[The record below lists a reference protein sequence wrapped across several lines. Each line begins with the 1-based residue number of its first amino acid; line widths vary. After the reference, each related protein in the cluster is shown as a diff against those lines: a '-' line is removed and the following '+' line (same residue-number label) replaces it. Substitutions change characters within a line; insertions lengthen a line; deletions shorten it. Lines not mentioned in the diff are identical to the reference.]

1 MSEPAVKTCSKCG
14 MAVPLGSVYC
24 NLCGK
29 KLITEQKKKN
39 VKTRGNGQGTAYKR
53 GNTWTACATL
63 GWVDQEDPSL
73 PKKPD
78 RKTKGGFKTKKEA
91 LAYAASMKKDA
102 KVRRRITLED
112 CWKEWSEPYEARV
125 GKSTFAGYKSAYNH
139 FKSLRGMMMDEIPV
153 TELQKCIDA
162 VDGHRTR
169 QLMKTTAGLLWRY
182 CVSHNILD
190 KDITDV
196 LYLGKGQS
204 VQRDPLTPEEVEL
217 IKGRI
222 GKDRYAEYIYCL
234 CYLGY
239 RPGELLE
246 LKKDHLHHYVKKD
259 KSGTV
264 TADIWYLVAGKKTA
278 AGRDRIVPISSIIL
292 EYILDRSYVPGTDL
306 LFPMYQFD
314 RKKEKLKYFKK
325 MTDDYLNKF
334 AFKPMAAALGL
345 PPEKVPYCARH
356 SFADLLKDA
365 DGSDKSKAA
374 LIGHSNYLFTQ
385 THYQSDTIEELAKL
399 VSSFE

>member
-1 MSEPAVKTCSKCG
+1 MSESAVKTCPRCG
-14 MAVPLGSVYC
+14 MPVPLGSVYC

-29 KLITEQKKKN
+29 KLITDQKKKN
-39 VKTRGNGQGTAYKR
+39 VKTRGNGQGTAYRR
-53 GNTWTACATL
+53 GSTWTACATV
-63 GWVDQEDPSL
+63 GWVFPKDPAK
-73 PKKPD
+73 PKVPA

-91 LAYAASMKKDA
+91 LAYAASMKPDA
-102 KVRRRITLED
+102 KVRRRITMED
-112 CWKEWSEPYEARV
+112 CWKEWSAPYEARV
-125 GKSTFAGYKSAYNH
+125 VKSTFAGYKSAYNH
-139 FKSLRGMMMDEIPV
+139 FRPLHGMLMDEIPV

-162 VDGHRTR
+162 VDGHRMR
-169 QLMKTTAGLLWRY
+169 QMMKTTAGLLWRH
-182 CVSHNILD
+182 CVAHNILD

-204 VQRDPLTPEEVEL
+204 VQRDPLTPEEVEM
-217 IKGRI
+217 IKDRI

-246 LKKDHLHHYVKKD
+246 LKKNQLRHYVKKD
-259 KSGTV
+259 KNGTV

-278 AGRDRIVPISSIIL
+278 AGKDRIMPISSL
-292 EYILDRSYVPGTDL
+292 VLDYVLSRAFVPGTDL

-314 RKKEKLKYFKK
+314 RKKEKFQYFKQ
-325 MTDDYLNKF
+325 MRDDYLNKF
-334 AFKPMAAALGL
+334 VFKPMAESLGF

-385 THYQSDTIEELAKL
+385 THYQSDTIEELANL
-399 VSSFE
+399 VSTFE